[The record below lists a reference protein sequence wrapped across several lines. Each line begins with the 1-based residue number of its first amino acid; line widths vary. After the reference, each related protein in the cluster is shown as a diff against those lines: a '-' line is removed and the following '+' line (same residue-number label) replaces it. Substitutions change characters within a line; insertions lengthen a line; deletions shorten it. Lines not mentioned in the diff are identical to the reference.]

1 MFKKK
6 TKLYSNISTKLSGAK
21 NLAQQTNYQW
31 EQAKRTIEIARKII
45 EEEKEKN
52 INVESISP
60 SFEQA
65 KHLFNSGN
73 YVKSKEMADYVL
85 RVVSEIENQWR
96 GAKGA
101 INSINELIEKANSKV
116 IPLSEEKKRESKEI
130 RKLFDSGRY
139 GECMELYRKVQSDIL
154 SEIKAYDQASMAI
167 DEAKK
172 VLQSAEESGVS
183 PSHDHINDAV
193 AAFQNQDYDVA
204 VNYANTAK
212 HEVEKLMSKL
222 NDAKETIQTCYNSL
236 QMAEGYIFL
245 DDIKQLVE
253 DANIALAESN
263 YDKAI
268 TLARSCE
275 ENAQRLIRE
284 GKPIISIALPADL
297 QPKIYNRCAVT
308 VTNSG
313 KAHAKEVNIN
323 LTGKIETMGL
333 STIPLLKANESTVL
347 EFALKSDVE
356 GSIPVNVTVNC
367 VNAANDEPYSIE
379 ESTWLNIGAVT
390 GARGISEAKIL
401 RETEFFRGFIRM
413 KVAVQNDMSSVLTDV
428 SYKPIFDEKVLRL
441 NHIEP
446 DYIMKYG
453 EIRLGNLNP
462 KERKTIAIY
471 FDPMMCTNSNIDGTV
486 SYKDAG
492 GNFKTGTM
500 RAMEVNIICPIF
512 FTEETANP
520 AMLINLVKNVLKHQD
535 SKVYNIPQDLTS
547 SKAFEISKEAIQQR
561 DIKHIRD
568 FRQKS
573 PYVAESWYYGVTKV
587 KQNQMVIRS
596 EIREETNSIQ
606 IFVASSDEKAL
617 TGLLAELGHNL
628 DSALK
633 EKGITQPIQQVTNIT
648 IKDSIVQRSSLLF
661 GTGEEEEGETEIED
675 SVVNKP
681 KRGRP
686 KKKGKKSKDKQ

>member
-1 MFKKK
+1 MFKRK
-6 TKLYSNISTKLSGAK
+6 TKTYSNISTKLSEAK
-21 NLAQQTNYQW
+21 ILAQQVNYQW
-31 EQAKRTIEIARKII
+31 EQAKRTLETARNII
-45 EEEKEKN
+45 EGKKEKN
-52 INVESISP
+52 INVESILTY
-60 SFEQA
+60 FEQA
-65 KHLFNSGN
+65 EDLFNKGN

-96 GAKGA
+96 GAKA
-101 INSINELIEKANSKV
+101 ASINIDKLIEVANSRV
-116 IPLSEEKKRESKEI
+116 ISLAEEEKQKSDEI
-130 RKLFDSGRY
+130 KKLFDSGSY
-139 GECMELYRKVQSDIL
+139 GEYLEISRKVYNDIL
-154 SEIKAYDQASMAI
+154 SKINTYDQASIAI

-172 VLQSAEESGVS
+172 VLQSAEENGVS

-193 AAFQNQDYDVA
+193 SVFQNQDYDVA
-204 VNYANTAK
+204 INYANTAK
-212 HEVEKLMSKL
+212 HEAEKSISKL

-245 DDIKQLVE
+245 DDIRQLVE
-253 DANIALAESN
+253 DANNALTEN
-263 YDKAI
+263 NFDKAI

-275 ENAQRLIRE
+275 ENAQRLMRE

-297 QPKIYNRCAVT
+297 EPKIYNRSAVT

-313 KAHAKEVNIN
+313 KAHARDVKIT
-323 LTGKIETMGL
+323 LDGKIETEGL
-333 STIPLLKANESTVL
+333 TTIPLLKANESRVL

-356 GSIPVNVTVNC
+356 GSIPVNITVNC
-367 VNAANDEPYSIE
+367 VNAANDEPYSIQ
-379 ESTWLNIGAVT
+379 ESTWLNIGAVH
-390 GARGISEAKIL
+390 GGFSEAKIL

-446 DYIMKYG
+446 DYIIKNG

-462 KERKTIAIY
+462 KERKAIAIY
-471 FDPMMCTNSNIDGTV
+471 FDPMMCTKSNIDGTI

-587 KQNQMVIRS
+587 NQNQMVIRS
-596 EIREETNSIQ
+596 EIRDETNSIQ

-628 DSALK
+628 DTALK

-661 GTGEEEEGETEIED
+661 GAEDDGETEIEE
-675 SVVNKP
+675 SVVRKT
-681 KRGRP
+681 KG
-686 KKKGKKSKDKQ
+686 KKGKKKD